1 MTHEDQRD
9 PAYVMGRSEDETR
22 RLEERAEFFNPATR
36 LLFESAGIATGM
48 KVLDI
53 GCGPGDVSLLAAG
66 LVGPTGRVVG
76 VDMNSAIVAT
86 ARARATAAGMT
97 HVSFIAGDIREI
109 DLKQEF
115 DAVVGRLVLMY
126 SADPAATL
134 RAALRVVRGG
144 GAVALHEMNMGSA
157 VISEPNSPLHQR
169 LGHLVGETF
178 ARGGVELAMGTKLHH
193 VFLAAGLE
201 APQMSIDALIG
212 GGRDWVERF
221 VSAFGASLLQS
232 IMPLILEYGVAT
244 EEEIGI
250 ETFDRRYR
258 DEVISQGSVIQ
269 WKTCVGAW
277 ARRPMAT

>member
-157 VISEPNSPLHQR
+157 VISEPHSPLHQL